1 MSSHEILHPRRLITS
16 EEFRGHKFGVSGWRN
31 TLEACTRSDST
42 AFLRP
47 DNLGNLPIHA
57 ALASECKT
65 TLGLKSERRLIK
77 YLLSLDR
84 NMALCREGGN
94 GSNEKR
100 LPLRMSI
107 ENGWPVYDLI
117 IDAAL
122 SRTSLRRNSKDITEN
137 LCHGTPLLHD
147 ALMGPYHERFGIHG
161 ARQLIKKIMD
171 KMTQVLQQL
180 QQQERIDAAKFNL
193 VQFVDLNGRT
203 ALHVALQNKWPV
215 YDLLIKESP
224 TSLEN
229 QDPSSCLFPF
239 QTLAAALKDESPF
252 ETSMLYDLIRGNP
265 LCIDRHEN

>member
-1 MSSHEILHPRRLITS
+1 
-16 EEFRGHKFGVSGWRN
+16 
-31 TLEACTRSDST
+31 
-42 AFLRP
+42 
-47 DNLGNLPIHA
+47 
-57 ALASECKT
+57 
-65 TLGLKSERRLIK
+65 
-77 YLLSLDR
+77 
-84 NMALCREGGN
+84 MALCRDGGN
-94 GSNEKR
+94 VGVEKR

-107 ENGWPVYDLI
+107 ENGWPVFDLI

-137 LCHGTPLLHD
+137 VCNSTPLLHD

-171 KMTQVLQQL
+171 KMTQVLRQL

-193 VQFVDLNGRT
+193 VQFVDSNGRT

-229 QDPSSCLFPF
+229 QDPSSSLFPF
-239 QTLAAALKDESPF
+239 QTFAVALKDDSPF
-252 ETSMLYDLIRGNP
+252 EASMLYDLIRGNP